1 MWAPRFAFFSL
12 VEAAIALR
20 LPSIILPTPP
30 RLLMPL
36 LPAILLV
43 DDDATTNFIN
53 QHLLKRMGVS
63 EEVLVA
69 LNGQEALGMLQA
81 RCVQPCAACPALVLL
96 DINMPVMDGFAF
108 LKAYNELPQALRE
121 GTVIV
126 MLTTSMLDAD
136 MMRARQLPVAGFLSK
151 PLTRAGVNE
160 VLHRHFG
167 HSLPEA

>member
-1 MWAPRFAFFSL
+1 
-12 VEAAIALR
+12 
-20 LPSIILPTPP
+20 
-30 RLLMPL
+30 MPL

-53 QHLLKRMGVS
+53 QHLLRRMQVS
-63 EEVLVA
+63 EEILVA
-69 LNGQEALGMLQA
+69 LNGQEALRMLQA
-81 RCVQPCAACPALVLL
+81 RCVQPCASCPALVLL

-126 MLTTSMLDAD
+126 MLTTSLLDAD
-136 MMRARQLPVAGFLSK
+136 RLHARQLPVAGFLNK
-151 PLTRAGVNE
+151 PLTRAGIHD

-167 HSLPEA
+167 YPLPAA

>member
-1 MWAPRFAFFSL
+1 
-12 VEAAIALR
+12 
-20 LPSIILPTPP
+20 
-30 RLLMPL
+30 MPL

-53 QHLLKRMGVS
+53 QHLLKRMHVS

-69 LNGQEALGMLQA
+69 LNGKEALRLLQA
-81 RCVQPCAACPALVLL
+81 RCIQPCVSCPALVLL

-108 LKAYNELPQALRE
+108 LKAYNELPQAQRE

-126 MLTTSMLDAD
+126 MLTTSLLEAD
-136 MMRARQLPVAGFLSK
+136 VARARQLPVAGFLSK

-167 HSLPEA
+167 YPLPAAEG